1 MQNENNIHKV
11 DLGKANSS
19 KETEVHKID
28 LTKPIQNEGQEG
40 SIDPSGVESNNEVTT
55 SAQEQEEV
63 QQEGQVQEE
72 QGPVLELIE
81 DANPELTTTN
91 DDVELQPKDD
101 STIEVDAKVDLA
113 EKEPSA
119 TIPED
124 VKKLIDF
131 MKDTGGDLQ
140 AYVRLNSDTSKLDTT
155 DVLDEY
161 YKQTKPH
168 LSSEERSFRLEETFS
183 YDEDVDTDKDIKKK
197 KIALKE
203 EAAKARNYLE
213 SQKSKYYNDIKA
225 GDNLSV
231 DQKEAID
238 FYNKYKQESEISSK
252 TKEDNN
258 NEFLRKTENLFNSE
272 FKGFEFNVGD
282 SKFRYNVKN
291 KDEVKTNQSDLNN
304 FINKFVD
311 SESKLQDAAGYHKS
325 LYAAMNPDALAKHFY
340 EQGKADAIKQSVAQ
354 SKNINTEARQTHGE
368 TQVGGLKF
376 KVLGDSSKDFKFKIK
391 NKR

>member
-63 QQEGQVQEE
+63 QQEGQAQEE

-131 MKDTGGDLQ
+131 MKYTGGDLQ
-140 AYVRLNSDTSKLDTT
+140 DYVRLNTDTSKLDTT

-376 KVLGDSSKDFKFKIK
+376 KVLGDSSNDFKFKIK